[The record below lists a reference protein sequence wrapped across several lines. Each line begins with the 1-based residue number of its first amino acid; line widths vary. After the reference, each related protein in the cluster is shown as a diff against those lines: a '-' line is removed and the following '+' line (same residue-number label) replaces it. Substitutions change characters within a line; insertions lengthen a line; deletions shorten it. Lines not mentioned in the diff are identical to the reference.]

1 MNLESIQVLLRGLAV
16 VDPTDRDSVEELQVG
31 ARSILQT
38 LAPDLAVIPVHL
50 GDLEAEQYRTVQDI
64 AKMYK
69 EGRAP
74 YWAGFAFNQLGVP
87 LMQEISR
94 VVDEMHRQDAKFGPS
109 RDLNGLEWLAI
120 LGEEFGEVSKDV
132 VDSHWAGSSARRAA
146 KHCDA
151 VKELIQVA
159 AVAVQAAA
167 SLRRQY
173 SSKPEV
179 AIAYAS
185 SPLFCACVDPAPVRF
200 GDIERCDNC
209 GGVTKDFNV

>member
-1 MNLESIQVLLRGLAV
+1 MTKQEKREIILREIEKMPDGFGV
-16 VDPTDRDSVEELQVG
+16 
-31 ARSILQT
+31 IL
-38 LAPDLAVIPVHL
+38 V
-50 GDLEAEQYRTVQDI
+50 DLEGLTPEQYRTIQEVDKTFQ
-64 AKMYK
+64 
-69 EGRAP
+69 EGVP
-74 YWAGFAFNQLGVP
+74 HWAGFALNPVGVP
-87 LMQEISR
+87 LMKELAL
-94 VVDEMHRQDAKFGPS
+94 VVDEMHLQDGKFGPS
-109 RDLNGLEWLAI
+109 RDLSGLEWLAI

-132 VDSHWAGSSARRAA
+132 VDAHWAGSSRGEAL
-146 KHCDA
+146 KIQSA

-173 SSKPEV
+173 SSNPEV

-209 GGVTKDFNV
+209 GGITKDFN

>member
-1 MNLESIQVLLRGLAV
+1 MTKQEKREAILRELETMPDGFGV
-16 VDPTDRDSVEELQVG
+16 
-31 ARSILQT
+31 IL
-38 LAPDLAVIPVHL
+38 V
-50 GDLEAEQYRTVQDI
+50 DLEGLNPEQLRTVQAIDNL
-64 AKMYK
+64 YK
-69 EGRAP
+69 RGSAP
-74 YWAGFAFNQLGVP
+74 YWAGFALNPYGRP

-94 VVDEMHRQDAKFGPS
+94 VVDEMHRQDDKFGPE

-132 VDSHWAGSSARRAA
+132 VDAHWAGSSKNRAA

-151 VKELIQVA
+151 VVELIQVA
-159 AVAVQAAA
+159 AVAIQAAA

-209 GGVTKDFNV
+209 GGVTKDFN